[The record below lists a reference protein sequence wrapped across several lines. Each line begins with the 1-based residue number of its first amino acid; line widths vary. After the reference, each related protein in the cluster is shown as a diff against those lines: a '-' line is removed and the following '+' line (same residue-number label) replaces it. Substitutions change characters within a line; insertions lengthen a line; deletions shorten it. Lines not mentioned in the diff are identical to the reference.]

1 MKYRSTYGDFDR
13 DIFCPQKMEEKYSGA
28 FPKLKGRSTRSLQKV
43 LILCKLK
50 LSIEGFLALKVQ
62 ISPICTCLKT
72 ATDLFAKR
80 RYS

>member
-43 LILCKLK
+43 LIRLKLK
-50 LSIEGFLALKVQ
+50 LSIEGFLLWKYKSHQ
-62 ISPICTCLKT
+62 ICTFLKT
-72 ATDLFAKR
+72 APDFFAKG

>member
-62 ISPICTCLKT
+62 ISPICTFLKT
-72 ATDLFAKR
+72 ATDLFAKG